1 MVNVEKRQK
10 IENIA
15 IEILQN
21 VDMLDKIPVDII
33 KIANSLGIKV
43 YQCQFKEQGICGAIL
58 KEKDKFKIYVKT
70 DDAQVRKRFTVA
82 HELGHFLLHKEKLED
97 EHYDDIMFRGNLS
110 SEEEEEANYFAS
122 CLLMN
127 KESLIKISKFIK
139 NKSELAK
146 MFEVSEAAMNIRI
159 GELI

>member
-1 MVNVEKRQK
+1 MLAIEKREK
-10 IENIA
+10 IENVA

-43 YQCQFKEQGICGAIL
+43 YKCQFKEQGISGAIL
-58 KEKDKFKIYVKT
+58 KENNEYKIYVKT

-82 HELGHFLLHKEKLED
+82 HELGHFLLHKDKLED
-97 EHYDDIMFRGNLS
+97 EHYDDIMYRGNLS
-110 SEEEEEANYFAS
+110 SDEEDEANYFAS

-127 KESLIKISKFIK
+127 KEPLLKISKLVK
-139 NKSELAK
+139 NKSELAR

-159 GELI
+159 GELR